1 MEKRIKDKLKKAKI
15 VAIDT
20 ETTGVSFDDKLV
32 GVSVAISPNEGFYFT
47 AKENLNELF
56 SILNPKLKIFHHFVF
71 DYLQLKKIG
80 IEVSGEY
87 EDTKII
93 AYLLDPEQS
102 NSLGSLGIK
111 YKCKNKKQDIK
122 ELLGKGKNKITFDK
136 VDIKRASSYS
146 ITDAKL
152 TYELY
157 TILQKE
163 ISKNKKLFQWYKT
176 IELPLAKLLAE
187 MIFTG
192 IKIDVNKIKKLSE
205 RIGKECDKLE
215 KKIYY
220 YAKEQ
225 ININSPKQLSILLFK
240 KLGLKPLA
248 TTKTGSFSTD
258 IETLEELKGQHP
270 IVDALLEYRKLFKL
284 KSTYLDALPKKVDNK
299 HRLHTFFHQTNTA
312 SGRLASSDP
321 NLQNI
326 PKKGGLGK
334 EIRSYFI
341 AKDGYKFVIADYSQI
356 ELRVAAF
363 LSGESKMYN
372 AFKNGTD
379 IHQQTAQEFFKNLPD
394 ARDRA
399 KTINFGILYGMGVK
413 ALSKQLNCSLFQ
425 AGKILKK
432 YFRVY
437 PRLSDYKNEVVQE
450 GLYNGYVSTIGGR
463 IRYIPQLKS
472 LNEAEKSFGERIA
485 MNTPVQGSAAD
496 IIKIAMLQ
504 VDKELKENKIDGQIL
519 LQIHDELIIEVNEK
533 DIEKAKEI
541 VNKAMTKFYLFP
553 ISKKLEDIIEINLFV
568 NKAWDKK

>member
-20 ETTGVSFDDKLV
+20 ETTGVSFNDKLV

-87 EDTKII
+87 EDTKIM
-93 AYLLDPEQS
+93 AYLLDPEQN

-136 VDIKRASSYS
+136 VDIKRAASYS

-163 ISKNKKLFQWYKT
+163 ISKNKKLFQWYKA

-284 KSTYLDALPKKVDNK
+284 KSTYLDALPKKVDSK

-326 PKKGGLGK
+326 PKKGDLGK

-341 AKDGYKFVIADYSQI
+341 AKDGYKFIIADYSQI

-413 ALSKQLNCSLFQ
+413 ALSKQLNCSLSQ

-437 PRLSDYKNEVVQE
+437 PRLGDYKNEVVQE

-496 IIKIAMLQ
+496 IIKVAMLQ
-504 VDKELKENKIDGQIL
+504 VDKGLKENKIDGQIL

-533 DIEKAKEI
+533 DIEKTKEI

>member
-20 ETTGVSFDDKLV
+20 ETTGLSFDDKLV
-32 GVSVAISPNEGFYFT
+32 GVSVAISPEEGFYFT
-47 AKENLNELF
+47 AKENLKELF
-56 SILNPKLKIFHHFVF
+56 NILNPKLKIFHHFVF
-71 DYLQLKKIG
+71 DYLQFKKIG
-80 IEVSGEY
+80 IEILGEY
-87 EDTKII
+87 EDTKIM
-93 AYLLDPEQS
+93 AYLLDPEQN
-102 NSLGSLGIK
+102 NSLGNLGIK

-136 VDIKRASSYS
+136 VDIKKAAAYSSN
-146 ITDAKL
+146 DAKL

-163 ISKNKKLFQWYKT
+163 ISKNKRLFQWYKA

-215 KKIYY
+215 KKIHY

-225 ININSPKQLSILLFK
+225 VNINSPKQLSILLFK

-258 IETLEELKGQHP
+258 IGTLEELRGQHP

-284 KSTYLDALPKKVDNK
+284 KSTYLDALPKKVDSE

-326 PKKGGLGK
+326 PKRGDLGK

-341 AKDGYKFVIADYSQI
+341 AKDGYKFIIADYSQI

-379 IHQQTAQEFFKNLPD
+379 IHEQTAQEFFKNLSD
-394 ARDRA
+394 GRDRA

-413 ALSKQLNCSLFQ
+413 ALSKQLNCSLSQ

-437 PRLSDYKNEVVQE
+437 PRLGDYKNEVVQE

-541 VNKAMTKFYLFP
+541 VNKAMTTFYLFP

-568 NKAWDKK
+568 NKVWDKK